1 MGRSEGLAPDRN
13 ARNVTRTIRFEAGAE
28 RELDEIVRWY
38 EERRAGLGSAFAEAI
53 DDILAI
59 VAETPLAF
67 VAVEGS
73 DPALGLRRATMA
85 RFPYLVVYTVSASE
99 VWVVAIAHQRR
110 ER

>member
-1 MGRSEGLAPDRN
+1 M
-13 ARNVTRTIRFEAGAE
+13 TRTIRFEAAAE

-38 EERRAGLGSAFAEAI
+38 EERRVGLGSAFVAAI
-53 DDILAI
+53 DNILAI

-73 DPALGLRRATMA
+73 DAAQGLRRATMA
-85 RFPYLVVYTVSASE
+85 RFPYLVVYTVAAGE
-99 VWVVAIAHQRR
+99 IWVVAIAHQRR